1 MSFFNLF
8 KSPKALPPKEL
19 FSKSV
24 NEAIYLF
31 EKGEVLNLQ
40 NKLFEMYSYINKPGM
55 GYLVTEYPSK
65 DRLSECFSLCLRY
78 DWMHESDIREVWA
91 ENGFYC
97 IVTYMTEDAKTKE
110 DFFAAAFDLFLL
122 LYYGRDSLKRKIS
135 EILQTAKLRGNTI
148 FDASDYKY
156 GSEYLIRQF
165 AFFSA
170 TIISPFVKS
179 NNIITPEVQPFY
191 QSSKNDFILAS
202 ISPNNILAKAKFLA
216 KVIES
221 IVNDM

>member
-1 MSFFNLF
+1 MNFFNLF
-8 KSPKALPPKEL
+8 NSPKALPPKEL

-24 NEAIYLF
+24 NEAISLF

-78 DWMHESDIREVWA
+78 DWMHDSDIREVWA

-97 IVTYMTEDAKTKE
+97 IATYMTEDAKTKE
-110 DFFAAAFDLFLL
+110 DFFAAAFDMFLL
-122 LYYGRDSLKRKIS
+122 LYYGRNSLKRKLS
-135 EILQTAKLRGNTI
+135 NILETAYLRCNPI
-148 FDASDYKY
+148 FDANDYEY

-165 AFFSA
+165 AFFCA

-179 NNIITPEVQPFY
+179 NNIISPEVQPFY

-202 ISPNNILAKAKFLA
+202 ISPNDVLAKAKFIA
-216 KVIES
+216 KVIGS
-221 IVNDM
+221 ILNDM